1 MSRITTLI
9 LAGTAFIL
17 LAGCANIDARRE
29 QRWAAFEPLRPDPE
43 FRILPDRPLLKF
55 EGARPQPAEL
65 PEVQSSEAPVIWEAK
80 NLLKEGIRSS
90 TSKFHAP
97 TFEIYLKAEQ
107 PLVGELVAYALN
119 SRMEEIGRA
128 RTEVNLHAGDAGLV
142 KFTFPD
148 ELPETEVRVIVFDRA
163 R

>member
-55 EGARPQPAEL
+55 EGSRPQPAEL

-80 NLLKEGIRSS
+80 ICLKRGSAPLLPNFTLRLSKFTSRRSS
-90 TSKFHAP
+90 RWSANWSP
-97 TFEIYLKAEQ
+97 
-107 PLVGELVAYALN
+107 
-119 SRMEEIGRA
+119 A
-128 RTEVNLHAGDAGLV
+128 R
-142 KFTFPD
+142 
-148 ELPETEVRVIVFDRA
+148 
-163 R
+163 